1 MREIHS
7 ENQAIMHGETP
18 FTSAPSSPG
27 RSAIPSTTTDHMA
40 YFFSAPASPTHFL
53 LSSSPSIST
62 YTSPGPAIDLEQPDF
77 EFGLASRLMSTA
89 EELFFN
95 GQIRPGF
102 VSTDQATS
110 IHRRTRSVSPT
121 RTPRMIWRE
130 KRKESA
136 SLKAKLQSK
145 AESNLN
151 MVPEI
156 VKSDKLVELGSA
168 STSRSSSSNSSS
180 CNSSNANSR
189 RWGFIKDLF
198 LLQRSKS
205 EGTML
210 VTAGARAR
218 PVQRQRNT
226 TTNNYNNCMNG
237 FDGRGRLTNSS
248 SFSLGLCKERHD
260 KAETTV
266 RLVKE
271 ARRRTTFLPYKQQG
285 FLFGCLGF
293 SSRGFI
299 RNVGIPTVS
308 PRHTH
313 RHR

>member
-1 MREIHS
+1 
-7 ENQAIMHGETP
+7 MHGETP

-27 RSAIPSTTTDHMA
+27 RSIAPSTTTNHTA

-53 LSSSPSIST
+53 LSSCPSIST
-62 YTSPGPAIDLEQPDF
+62 YTSPGPAVDLEQPDF

-102 VSTDQATS
+102 VSADPAC

-136 SLKAKLQSK
+136 SLKAKLESK
-145 AESNLN
+145 AESNSN
-151 MVPEI
+151 TVPEI
-156 VKSDKLVELGSA
+156 AKSDKLLELGSA

-180 CNSSNANSR
+180 CNSSNTNSR
-189 RWGFIKDLF
+189 RWGFIKDL

-205 EGTML
+205 EGRMP

-226 TTNNYNNCMNG
+226 TTNNYNNCVNG
-237 FDGRGRLTNSS
+237 CNVSENGRGRLTYSS

-266 RLVKE
+266 RLVKD

-293 SSRGFI
+293 SSRGFV

-308 PRHTH
+308 PRHPH